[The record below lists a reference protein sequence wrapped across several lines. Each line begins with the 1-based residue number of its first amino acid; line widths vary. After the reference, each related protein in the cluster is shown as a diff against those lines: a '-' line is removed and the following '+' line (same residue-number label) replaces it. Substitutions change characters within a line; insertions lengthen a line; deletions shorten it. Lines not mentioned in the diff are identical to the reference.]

1 MADKWDDDKIES
13 LLNDFPDIEDD
24 RTKEQVHAKL
34 FPPEKTKKQVTWPR
48 YLIAAV
54 VFIGAAGLLYAML
67 TSNGSF
73 DMATDTST
81 SEDSSDGSNELY
93 QQSESAEETDS
104 PTADS
109 ANESAESGNS
119 ATSMVAEERTAVYAD
134 DLEGHVPFTIGL
146 TENAVVVPI
155 TFLVPAED
163 VEGQGPVE
171 LYEQLAPLI
180 DETALGFDEYH
191 PYAGA
196 LASEGA
202 AIEHR
207 LPDDHTYD
215 LASASINVYLE
226 SLLTTFGEAEVF
238 RIFDEEGAPAEF
250 DQVGPLEDITP
261 AEGGMP
267 FYQFTLNNGTR
278 YFIPDWNGDY
288 ESGSAALEALA
299 TSPNDLQ
306 QATVPES
313 IGYSVR
319 ETEGQ
324 LIVAFDSL
332 DLASLPP
339 AEVMRMIE
347 SMSLTAGSYGKELL
361 FEGLVQ
367 SDWSGFDFTSPIPI
381 PVAPNR
387 LDWNS

>member
-67 TSNGSF
+67 MSNSSF

-81 SEDSSDGSNELY
+81 SEDSESGSNELY
-93 QQSESAEETDS
+93 SQSESVEESDS
-104 PTADS
+104 PATDS
-109 ANESAESGNS
+109 ANESAESDHS
-119 ATSMVAEERTAVYAD
+119 ATSMVVEERTAVYAD
-134 DLEGHVPFTIGL
+134 DLEVRIPFTIGL
-146 TENAVVVPI
+146 TENAVVVPL

-163 VEGQGPVE
+163 VEGQGPVK

-191 PYAGA
+191 PYAGS
-196 LASEGA
+196 LAAEGA

-207 LPDDHTYD
+207 LPEDHSYD

-226 SLLTTFGEAEVF
+226 SLLATFGEAEVF
-238 RIFDEEGAPAEF
+238 RILDAEGAPAEF

-261 AEGGMP
+261 AESGTP

-288 ESGSAALEALA
+288 DSGAAALEALA

-306 QATVPES
+306 QATVPKS

-332 DLASLPP
+332 DLASLPSTD
-339 AEVMRMIE
+339 AMRMIE
-347 SMSLTAGSYGKELL
+347 SMALTAGSYGKELL
-361 FEGLVQ
+361 FEGIVQ
-367 SDWSGFDFTSPIPI
+367 SDWSGFDFSSPIPI

-387 LDWNS
+387 MDWNF

>member
-34 FPPEKTKKQVTWPR
+34 FPPKKMKKQVTWPR

-67 TSNGSF
+67 TSNTSF
-73 DMATDTST
+73 DQASDSLT
-81 SEDSSDGSNELY
+81 SEDSENASTEMYHQDDGAEETES
-93 QQSESAEETDS
+93 SSADSAEE
-104 PTADS
+104 A
-109 ANESAESGNS
+109 AESNNT
-119 ATSMVAEERTAVYAD
+119 ATSMVVEERTAVYAD
-134 DLEGHVPFTIGL
+134 DLEGRIPFTIGL
-146 TENAVVVPI
+146 TENAVVVPL
-155 TFLVPAED
+155 TFLVPGED
-163 VEGQGPVE
+163 VEGLGSVE

-191 PYAGA
+191 PYAGS
-196 LASEGA
+196 LAAEGA

-207 LPDDHTYD
+207 LPDDHSYD

-226 SLLTTFGEAEVF
+226 SLLATFGEAEVF
-238 RIFDEEGAPAEF
+238 RILDTEGAPAEF

-261 AEGGMP
+261 TDSGTP
-267 FYQFTLNNGTR
+267 FYQFKLNNGTH
-278 YFIPDWNGDY
+278 YFVPDWSGDY
-288 ESGSAALEALA
+288 ESGAAALEALA

-319 ETEGQ
+319 ETERQ

-332 DLASLPP
+332 DLASLPSTD
-339 AEVMRMIE
+339 VMRMIE
-347 SMSLTAGSYGKELL
+347 SMALTAGSYDKELL
-361 FEGLVQ
+361 FEGVVQ